1 MFYNRAAAKTGVP
14 QPYLDL
20 IKACDTVVRFNFPLR
35 RDNGKI
41 ETITAYRAQH
51 SHHHLPVKGGTRYAP
66 TIDFQETTALAT
78 LMTFKLAIGDIPF
91 GGAKGGVRVDP
102 SKYSSAEL
110 ERITRRYTLE
120 LVKKNFIGPQV
131 DCLGPDMGTGEQ
143 VMTWIKDMYVAL
155 RGETDINAEGCC
167 TGKYISQ
174 GGINGRTESTG
185 LGIFYGTKELLNTE
199 SFL

>member
-14 QPYLDL
+14 QPFLDQ
-20 IKACDTVVRFNFPLR
+20 IKACNSVVRFNFPLR

-51 SHHHLPVKGGTRYAP
+51 KHHHLPVKGGTRYAP
-66 TIDFQETTALAT
+66 KIDFQETTALAT
-78 LMTFKLAIGDIPF
+78 LMTFKLSIGDIPF

-102 SKYSSAEL
+102 SKYSDAEL

-131 DCLGPDMGTGEQ
+131 DCLGPDMGTNEQ

-167 TGKYISQ
+167 TGKYITQ
-174 GGINGRTESTG
+174 GGIQGRTESTG